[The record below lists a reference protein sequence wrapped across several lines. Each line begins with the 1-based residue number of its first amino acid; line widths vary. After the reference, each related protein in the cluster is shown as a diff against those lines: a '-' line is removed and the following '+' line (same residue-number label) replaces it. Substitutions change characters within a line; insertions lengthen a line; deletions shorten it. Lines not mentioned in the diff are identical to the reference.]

1 MKKPDFKAIARN
13 IRVTLDKNS
22 PQILMGVGIAG
33 MITTTVL
40 AVKATPKAL
49 QLIEEKKRE
58 LETDE
63 LSVVDTVKT
72 TWKCYAPAVAT
83 GTLSTICLIGSNSVS
98 TRRTAAIATAYKI
111 SETALEEYRA
121 KVVETI
127 GEKKEQIIKDKVA
140 EEQIKKNPISKNEV
154 IITEK
159 GNTLCYDAWSGRYFK
174 SDIEKI
180 KKVQNDMNYRLIND
194 MYVSLNEFYSA
205 LGLHHVDMG
214 YELGWNL
221 DRDGKLELDYSA
233 NIGED
238 GTPCIVISYNVA
250 PQYDFSRLEY

>member
-1 MKKPDFKAIARN
+1 MKKPNFKAIARD
-13 IRVTLDKNS
+13 IRVSLDKHS

-72 TWKCYAPAVAT
+72 TWKCYAPAAVT

-140 EEQIKKNPISKNEV
+140 EEQLKKNPISKNEI

-174 SDIEKI
+174 SDLEKI

-205 LGLHHVDMG
+205 LGLSNVDMG

-221 DRDGKLELDYSA
+221 DRDGKLELEYSA

-238 GTPCIVISYNVA
+238 GAPCIVISYNVA

>member
-1 MKKPDFKAIARN
+1 MKKPNFNKIARD
-13 IRVTLDKNS
+13 IRVSLDKHS

-72 TWKCYAPAVAT
+72 TWKCYAPAVVT

-140 EEQIKKNPISKNEV
+140 EEQLKKNPISKNEV

-205 LGLHHVDMG
+205 LGLNTVDMG

-233 NIGED
+233 ICKLVRKKVYHD
-238 GTPCIVISYNVA
+238 KPKDIIKKI
-250 PQYDFSRLEY
+250 LLH